1 MQNKCFCQL
10 VYDFAKIILE
20 KQAMSDMR
28 FLIAHFKFDKNYSNY
43 NKTASCYISL
53 ESTRFLLSNDI

>member
-1 MQNKCFCQL
+1 MQNNCFCQL

-28 FLIAHFKFDKNYSNY
+28 FLIVYFKFGKNDRFWNI
-43 NKTASCYISL
+43 NTSCYTSL
-53 ESTRFLLSNDI
+53 ERA